1 MRTAEEPSGT
11 VLHRLIQE
19 HLRYRNST
27 DTSTLLAIQQQALR
41 GGSNSSG
48 GGGTGS
54 PRSSLESLTQEESQF
69 IHMSTRQDPQGQEY
83 KGDYNHCESDSVC
96 HLYQL
101 HRHGEELPTYEE
113 AKAHSQ
119 YLASVGAQ
127 QGQPQLGLRPE
138 MTDHQGDVHWDL
150 KRKYLASVGAQQ
162 GQPQLGLR
170 PEMTDHQGDVHW
182 DLKRKYLA
190 SVGAQQGQ
198 PQLGLRPEMT
208 DHQGDVHWD
217 LKRKHARSL
226 SERLMQLSLERSCG
240 DIQPLSSSHS
250 YPQLSNGHSGPVEHQ
265 GTEFLQYPDQRG
277 PPPDYPF
284 LVKPPGYML
293 SHSQETHG
301 HYHQD
306 PPPSF
311 QSQNRYVPS
320 QPQAELVRHSVHMSH
335 SNPST
340 HNDTAQMDLLREN
353 ERLRK
358 ELKGYSE
365 KAARLQK
372 LEVEIQR
379 ISEAYETLMKGSA
392 KRETLEK
399 TMRNKLESE
408 IKRLHDFNR
417 DLRDRLDTVT
427 KQQVVKEEESADKKQ
442 QVFTKLLEQ
451 NEEQQREVQRLR
463 GSGEVLEQALG
474 SAQARNLALE
484 EELRRKR
491 AYVEKV
497 KRLQSSLG
505 QLQAACEKREAL
517 ELRLRTRLEQEL
529 KSLRSAQ
536 SHSTASGPGSLP
548 SAVSSMVSVQQQLAE
563 REERILALEADI
575 THWEQKYL
583 EESTMRQFAMDAAAT
598 AAAQRDSSIIKHSP
612 NNSFNDH
619 LPTSHRHQE
628 MENRVRALHSQL
640 LEKDAVIRVLQQR
653 SGREQNRLEQQAL
666 RPARS
671 VPSIST
677 EQQALRPA
685 RSVPSISTE
694 QHYLCPA
701 RSVPSISTEQQ
712 ALRPAWSVPSISTEQ
727 HYLRP
732 ARSVPSIST
741 EQQAL
746 RPARSV
752 PSISTEQQ
760 DLRPARSIP
769 SINTDGPV
777 EQPTR
782 GKGWSLSDDQT
793 VAAMSPLSLPPHQ
806 HPCAPL
812 ALPALLF
819 LSKPQSRDCST
830 QCDRDVLAQET
841 DLTVDPTSMLAPAE
855 ASSTSTPASGV

>member
-1 MRTAEEPSGT
+1 MRTAEASSGT

-19 HLRYRNST
+19 HLRHGNST

-83 KGDYNHCESDSVC
+83 QGDYKHCERDSVC

-127 QGQPQLGLRPE
+127 QGQPQLGPE
-138 MTDHQGDVHWDL
+138 MMDHQGD
-150 KRKYLASVGAQQ
+150 
-162 GQPQLGLR
+162 GQ
-170 PEMTDHQGDVHW
+170 
-182 DLKRKYLA
+182 
-190 SVGAQQGQ
+190 
-198 PQLGLRPEMT
+198 
-208 DHQGDVHWD
+208 WD

-226 SERLMQLSLERSCG
+226 SERLMQLSLERSSR

-265 GTEFLQYPDQRG
+265 GPEFQRG

-284 LVKPPGYML
+284 LVRPPGYML

-301 HYHQD
+301 HYYQE

-311 QSQNRYVPS
+311 QSQHRYVPS
-320 QPQAELVRHSVHMSH
+320 QPQAEVVRHSVHYGPEVYMSH

-340 HNDTAQMDLLREN
+340 HNNTAQMDLLREN

-358 ELKGYSE
+358 ELEVYSE

-417 DLRDRLDTVT
+417 DLRDRLDNAT
-427 KQQVVKEEESADKKQ
+427 KQQEVESADRKQ

-463 GSGEVLEQALG
+463 GSGEEWLRRREVLEQALG

-548 SAVSSMVSVQQQLAE
+548 SDLSSMVSVQQQQQLAE

-583 EESTMRQFAMDAAAT
+583 EESTMRQFAMDAAAA
-598 AAAQRDSSIIKHSP
+598 AAAQRDSSVIKHSP
-612 NNSFNDH
+612 RHSPDNSFNDH
-619 LPTSHRHQE
+619 LPFSHRHRE

-653 SGREQNRLEQQAL
+653 SGREQNRLEQQDL

-671 VPSIST
+671 VPSISN
-677 EQQALRPA
+677 
-685 RSVPSISTE
+685 E
-694 QHYLCPA
+694 QHY
-701 RSVPSISTEQQ
+701 
-712 ALRPAWSVPSISTEQ
+712 
-727 HYLRP
+727 
-732 ARSVPSIST
+732 
-741 EQQAL
+741 L

-760 DLRPARSIP
+760 DLRPARSVPSISTEQQALRPARFIP
-769 SINTDGPV
+769 SISTDGPV
-777 EQPTR
+777 EQPIQ
-782 GKGWSLSDDQT
+782 GKGKSLSDDQT
-793 VAAMSPLSLPPHQ
+793 AAAMSPLSLPPHQ
-806 HPCAPL
+806 HPYAPL
-812 ALPALLF
+812 ALPTLLL

-841 DLTVDPTSMLAPAE
+841 DLTVDPTSMLAPSE
-855 ASSTSTPASGV
+855 TSSTSTPACEHFLAPLNTHQSSRSSDSAAEVVEILV

>member
-1 MRTAEEPSGT
+1 MRTAEESSGT

-83 KGDYNHCESDSVC
+83 KGDYNHFESDSVC

-138 MTDHQGDVHWDL
+138 MMDHQ
-150 KRKYLASVGAQQ
+150 R
-162 GQPQLGLR
+162 
-170 PEMTDHQGDVHW
+170 
-182 DLKRKYLA
+182 
-190 SVGAQQGQ
+190 
-198 PQLGLRPEMT
+198 
-208 DHQGDVHWD
+208 DVHWD

-265 GTEFLQYPDQRG
+265 YPDQRG

-284 LVKPPGYML
+284 LVRPPGYML

-311 QSQNRYVPS
+311 QSQHRYVPS

-335 SNPST
+335 ST
-340 HNDTAQMDLLREN
+340 HNNTAQMDLLREN

-358 ELKGYSE
+358 ELQGYSE

-372 LEVEIQR
+372 VEVEIQK

-451 NEEQQREVQRLR
+451 SNLWSEMRTAREVQRLR
-463 GSGEVLEQALG
+463 GSGEEWLRRREVLELALG
-474 SAQARNLALE
+474 SAQTRNLALE
-484 EELRRKR
+484 EELMRKR

-497 KRLQSSLG
+497 ERLQSALG

-677 EQQALRPA
+677 EQ
-685 RSVPSISTE
+685 
-694 QHYLCPA
+694 
-701 RSVPSISTEQQ
+701 
-712 ALRPAWSVPSISTEQ
+712 

-732 ARSVPSIST
+732 ARSISSISN

-760 DLRPARSIP
+760 DLRPARSVP

-819 LSKPQSRDCST
+819 LSEPQSRDCST

-855 ASSTSTPASGV
+855 SSSTSTPASEHFLAPLNTHQSLRSLDAAAEVVEILI

>member
-1 MRTAEEPSGT
+1 MRTAEESSGT

-19 HLRYRNST
+19 QLRYGNPT
-27 DTSTLLAIQQQALR
+27 DTRTLLAIQQQALR

-83 KGDYNHCESDSVC
+83 QGDYKHCESDSVC

-119 YLASVGAQ
+119 YLASVGVQ
-127 QGQPQLGLRPE
+127 RGQGLE
-138 MTDHQGDVHWDL
+138 VMDHQGGGQWDL
-150 KRKYLASVGAQQ
+150 KR
-162 GQPQLGLR
+162 
-170 PEMTDHQGDVHW
+170 E
-182 DLKRKYLA
+182 
-190 SVGAQQGQ
+190 
-198 PQLGLRPEMT
+198 
-208 DHQGDVHWD
+208 
-217 LKRKHARSL
+217 HARSL
-226 SERLMQLSLERSCG
+226 SERLMQLSLERNGGSCG
-240 DIQPLSSSHS
+240 SRDSLPLSSTQS
-250 YPQLSNGHSGPVEHQ
+250 YPQLSNGHCGPVDHQ
-265 GTEFLQYPDQRG
+265 GPESLQYPDQRG
-277 PPPDYPF
+277 PPPDYYPF

-301 HYHQD
+301 HYHQE
-306 PPPSF
+306 PPPPF
-311 QSQNRYVPS
+311 HSQHRYEPA
-320 QPQAELVRHSVHMSH
+320 QMIRHSVHSGPEVYMSH
-335 SNPST
+335 ANPST
-340 HNDTAQMDLLREN
+340 HNNSAQMDLLREN

-358 ELKGYSE
+358 ELEGYSE

-417 DLRDRLDTVT
+417 DLRDRLDTATKQRVT
-427 KQQVVKEEESADKKQ
+427 KDVESANQKQ
-442 QVFTKLLEQ
+442 QVFAKLLEH

-463 GSGEVLEQALG
+463 GSGEEWLRRREVLELALG
-474 SAQARNLALE
+474 SAQTRNLALE
-484 EELRRKR
+484 EELRRKK

-497 KRLQSSLG
+497 ERLQSALG

-529 KSLRSAQ
+529 KSIRSAQCQ

-548 SAVSSMVSVQQQLAE
+548 SDLSSMVSVQQQQLAE

-598 AAAQRDSSIIKHSP
+598 AAAQRDSSVIKHSPRHSP

-619 LPTSHRHQE
+619 LPFSHRHRE
-628 MENRVRALHSQL
+628 MENRIRALHSQL

-653 SGREQNRLEQQAL
+653 TGPEQQALL

-677 EQQALRPA
+677 AA
-685 RSVPSISTE
+685 NAST
-694 QHYLCPA
+694 
-701 RSVPSISTEQQ
+701 ST
-712 ALRPAWSVPSISTEQ
+712 SF
-727 HYLRP
+727 
-732 ARSVPSIST
+732 
-741 EQQAL
+741 
-746 RPARSV
+746 
-752 PSISTEQQ
+752 
-760 DLRPARSIP
+760 
-769 SINTDGPV
+769 NGPV
-777 EQPTR
+777 ERPIW
-782 GKGWSLSDDQT
+782 GKGKSLSDDQT
-793 VAAMSPLSLPPHQ
+793 AAAVSPLSRSPHQ
-806 HPCAPL
+806 HPRAPL
-812 ALPALLF
+812 ALPLPY
-819 LSKPQSRDCST
+819 SEPQRRDHSS
-830 QCDRDVLAQET
+830 QCDSDVPAQKA
-841 DLTVDPTSMLAPAE
+841 DLTVDPP
-855 ASSTSTPASGV
+855 SSSDTAAGVVEILI

>member
-1 MRTAEEPSGT
+1 MRTAEESSGT

-19 HLRYRNST
+19 QLRYGNPT
-27 DTSTLLAIQQQALR
+27 DTTTLLALQQQALR
-41 GGSNSSG
+41 GGSNSSSGGGG

-83 KGDYNHCESDSVC
+83 NHFESDSVC

-119 YLASVGAQ
+119 YLASVGAH
-127 QGQPQLGLRPE
+127 QGQRQLGLRPE
-138 MTDHQGDVHWDL
+138 MMDHQGD
-150 KRKYLASVGAQQ
+150 
-162 GQPQLGLR
+162 GQ
-170 PEMTDHQGDVHW
+170 
-182 DLKRKYLA
+182 
-190 SVGAQQGQ
+190 
-198 PQLGLRPEMT
+198 
-208 DHQGDVHWD
+208 WD

-226 SERLMQLSLERSCG
+226 SERLIQLSLERSSG
-240 DIQPLSSSHS
+240 NIQPLSSSYS

-265 GTEFLQYPDQRG
+265 GPESLQYPDQRG

-284 LVKPPGYML
+284 LVRPPGYML

-301 HYHQD
+301 HYHQE

-311 QSQNRYVPS
+311 QSQHRYVPS
-320 QPQAELVRHSVHMSH
+320 QPQAEMVRHSVHYGPEDYMSH

-340 HNDTAQMDLLREN
+340 HNNTAQMDLLREN

-358 ELKGYSE
+358 ELEVYSK

-392 KRETLEK
+392 KREILEK

-417 DLRDRLDTVT
+417 DLRHRLDTVT
-427 KQQVVKEEESADKKQ
+427 KQQEVESADEKQ
-442 QVFTKLLEQ
+442 QVFTELLEQ

-463 GSGEVLEQALG
+463 GSGEVLELALG

-497 KRLQSSLG
+497 ERLQSALG

-548 SAVSSMVSVQQQLAE
+548 SDLSSMVSVQQQLAE

-612 NNSFNDH
+612 RHSPNNSFNDH
-619 LPTSHRHQE
+619 VPSSHRHQE
-628 MENRVRALHSQL
+628 MENRVRALHSRL
-640 LEKDAVIRVLQQR
+640 LEKNAVIRVLQQR
-653 SGREQNRLEQQAL
+653 SGREQNRLVQQAL

-677 EQQALRPA
+677 EQQD
-685 RSVPSISTE
+685 
-694 QHYLCPA
+694 LCPA
-701 RSVPSISTEQQ
+701 RSVH
-712 ALRPAWSVPSISTEQ
+712 SISTEQ

-741 EQQAL
+741 EQQDL
-746 RPARSV
+746 CPARSIH
-752 PSISTEQQ
+752 SISTEQQQ
-760 DLRPARSIP
+760 DLRPARSVP

-777 EQPTR
+777 EQPIR
-782 GKGWSLSDDQT
+782 GKGKSLSDDQT
-793 VAAMSPLSLPPHQ
+793 ATAMSPLSLPPHQ

-812 ALPALLF
+812 ALPALL
-819 LSKPQSRDCST
+819 LPSKPQSRDCST
-830 QCDRDVLAQET
+830 QCDQDVLAQET
-841 DLTVDPTSMLAPAE
+841 DLTVDPTSMLAPSE
-855 ASSTSTPASGV
+855 ASSTSTPASDHFLAPLNTHKSLSSSDTAAEVVEILI

>member
-1 MRTAEEPSGT
+1 MRTAEESSGT
-11 VLHRLIQE
+11 VLNRLIQE
-19 HLRYRNST
+19 HLRYGNPT

-41 GGSNSSG
+41 GGSHSSG

-69 IHMSTRQDPQGQEY
+69 LHMSTRQDPQGQEY
-83 KGDYNHCESDSVC
+83 QGDYNHCESDSVC

-127 QGQPQLGLRPE
+127 QGQPQLGLGLE
-138 MTDHQGDVHWDL
+138 MMDHQGEGQWDL
-150 KRKYLASVGAQQ
+150 KR
-162 GQPQLGLR
+162 R
-170 PEMTDHQGDVHW
+170 
-182 DLKRKYLA
+182 
-190 SVGAQQGQ
+190 
-198 PQLGLRPEMT
+198 
-208 DHQGDVHWD
+208 
-217 LKRKHARSL
+217 HARSL
-226 SERLMQLSLERSCG
+226 SERLLQLSLERSSG

-265 GTEFLQYPDQRG
+265 GPEFHQYLDQRG

-284 LVKPPGYML
+284 LVRPPGYML

-301 HYHQD
+301 HYYQE
-306 PPPSF
+306 PPSF
-311 QSQNRYVPS
+311 HSQHRYIPS
-320 QPQAELVRHSVHMSH
+320 KPQAEMDRHSVHYGPEVYMSH
-335 SNPST
+335 SKPST
-340 HNDTAQMDLLREN
+340 HNNTAQMDLLREN

-358 ELKGYSE
+358 VLEGYSE

-379 ISEAYETLMKGSA
+379 ISEAYDILMKGSA

-399 TMRNKLESE
+399 TLRNKLESE

-417 DLRDRLDTVT
+417 DLRDRLDTAT
-427 KQQVVKEEESADKKQ
+427 KQQVAKEVESADKKQ
-442 QVFTKLLEQ
+442 HVFTKLLEQ
-451 NEEQQREVQRLR
+451 SKERERDER
-463 GSGEVLEQALG
+463 GRTPCYVLELALG

-536 SHSTASGPGSLP
+536 SHRTASGPGSLP
-548 SAVSSMVSVQQQLAE
+548 SDLSSTVSVQQQLAE

-598 AAAQRDSSIIKHSP
+598 AAAQRDGSVIKHSPRHSP
-612 NNSFNDH
+612 NNSFNDR
-619 LPTSHRHQE
+619 LPSSHRHQE

-677 EQQALRPA
+677 EQ
-685 RSVPSISTE
+685 
-694 QHYLCPA
+694 HY
-701 RSVPSISTEQQ
+701 
-712 ALRPAWSVPSISTEQ
+712 
-727 HYLRP
+727 
-732 ARSVPSIST
+732 
-741 EQQAL
+741 L

-760 DLRPARSIP
+760 DLRPARSVP
-769 SINTDGPV
+769 SINIDGPV
-777 EQPTR
+777 EQPIR
-782 GKGWSLSDDQT
+782 GKGEL
-793 VAAMSPLSLPPHQ
+793 
-806 HPCAPL
+806 
-812 ALPALLF
+812 
-819 LSKPQSRDCST
+819 
-830 QCDRDVLAQET
+830 
-841 DLTVDPTSMLAPAE
+841 
-855 ASSTSTPASGV
+855 

>member
-1 MRTAEEPSGT
+1 MRTAEESSST

-19 HLRYRNST
+19 HLRYGNPT
-27 DTSTLLAIQQQALR
+27 DTTTLLAIQQQAIQQQAIQQQAIQKQALR
-41 GGSNSSG
+41 GGSNSSSGG

-83 KGDYNHCESDSVC
+83 NHFESDSVC

-119 YLASVGAQ
+119 YLATVGAH
-127 QGQPQLGLRPE
+127 QGQRQLGLRPE
-138 MTDHQGDVHWDL
+138 MMDHRGD
-150 KRKYLASVGAQQ
+150 
-162 GQPQLGLR
+162 GQ
-170 PEMTDHQGDVHW
+170 
-182 DLKRKYLA
+182 
-190 SVGAQQGQ
+190 
-198 PQLGLRPEMT
+198 
-208 DHQGDVHWD
+208 WD
-217 LKRKHARSL
+217 LKRKHARTL
-226 SERLMQLSLERSCG
+226 SERLIQLSLERSSG
-240 DIQPLSSSHS
+240 NIQPLSSSYS

-265 GTEFLQYPDQRG
+265 GPEFLQYPDQRG

-284 LVKPPGYML
+284 LVRPPGYML
-293 SHSQETHG
+293 GHSQETHG
-301 HYHQD
+301 QFHQE

-311 QSQNRYVPS
+311 QSQHRYIHS
-320 QPQAELVRHSVHMSH
+320 QPQAEIVRHSVHYDPEVYMSH

-340 HNDTAQMDLLREN
+340 HNNTAQMDLLREN

-358 ELKGYSE
+358 ELEVYSE

-417 DLRDRLDTVT
+417 DLRHRLDTVT
-427 KQQVVKEEESADKKQ
+427 KQQEVESADEKQ
-442 QVFTKLLEQ
+442 QVFTELLEQ

-463 GSGEVLEQALG
+463 GSGEVLELALG

-497 KRLQSSLG
+497 ERLQSALG

-548 SAVSSMVSVQQQLAE
+548 SDLSSMVSVQQQLAE

-612 NNSFNDH
+612 RHSPNNSFNDH
-619 LPTSHRHQE
+619 LPSSHRHQE
-628 MENRVRALHSQL
+628 MENRVRALHSRL
-640 LEKDAVIRVLQQR
+640 LEKNAVIRVLQQR
-653 SGREQNRLEQQAL
+653 SGREQNRLVQQAL
-666 RPARS
+666 RPAR
-671 VPSIST
+671 
-677 EQQALRPA
+677 
-685 RSVPSISTE
+685 
-694 QHYLCPA
+694 
-701 RSVPSISTEQQ
+701 
-712 ALRPAWSVPSISTEQ
+712 SVPSISTEQ

-741 EQQAL
+741 EQHYL
-746 RPARSV
+746 HPARSI

-760 DLRPARSIP
+760 DLCPARSVHSISTEQHYLRPARSIPSISTEQQDLHPARSVP

-777 EQPTR
+777 EQPIR
-782 GKGWSLSDDQT
+782 GKGKSLSDDQT
-793 VAAMSPLSLPPHQ
+793 AAAMSPLSLPKHQ
-806 HPCAPL
+806 HHCAPL
-812 ALPALLF
+812 ALPALLL

-830 QCDRDVLAQET
+830 QCDQDVLAQET
-841 DLTVDPTSMLAPAE
+841 DLTVDPTIMLAPSE
-855 ASSTSTPASGV
+855 ASSTSTPTSDHFLAQLNTHRSLSSSDAAAEVVEILI